1 MGYGHFKRI
10 FLTNRTRSREDD
22 STKRDSRGKKEK
34 KKKKGDMKI
43 FIGRGKLG
51 FTIERKDINSLV
63 FDKYARNR
71 IAHAFSFTLKGRNIY
86 IRSRSFLLFILD
98 KVLNYK
104 TIYKS
109 DLIRSEYIIKGNIV
123 DNNLLRSL

>member
-1 MGYGHFKRI
+1 
-10 FLTNRTRSREDD
+10 
-22 STKRDSRGKKEK
+22 
-34 KKKKGDMKI
+34 MKI

-71 IAHAFSFTLKGRNIY
+71 IAHAFSFTLKRRNIY
-86 IRSRSFLLFILD
+86 IRSRSFLLFILE